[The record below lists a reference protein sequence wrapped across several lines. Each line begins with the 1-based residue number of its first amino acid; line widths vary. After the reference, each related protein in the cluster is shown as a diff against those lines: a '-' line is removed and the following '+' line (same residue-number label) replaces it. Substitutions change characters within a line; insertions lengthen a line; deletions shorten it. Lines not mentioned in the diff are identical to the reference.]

1 MARAQ
6 TQKASWFRVISEQN
20 CNLTNMILET
30 VLKAVNS
37 SVRINWYFRLIVI
50 TTFIVSHIK

>member
-30 VLKAVNS
+30 VLIAVNS